1 MALCAD
7 IYQRFEFDI
16 HLERCLLYVRTLQVN
31 GMSSKLIYQ
40 FRVALL
46 DIETTIWRRLQVPY
60 DYSFWNLHV
69 MWQSKTPWGGLIIT
83 CTSFV

>member
-1 MALCAD
+1 
-7 IYQRFEFDI
+7 
-16 HLERCLLYVRTLQVN
+16 
-31 GMSSKLIYQ
+31 MSSKLIYQ